1 MGIIAFI
8 ISVTFLLFSL
18 MISIKMKKKIVSPN
32 VIFLSLWTFIL
43 LLSNLNLYN
52 IIKPSDRAYLLITIM
67 IVFFEIGYSAI
78 LGLRFQ
84 IKTNEKKVTLRKK
97 LFWIFSLLTMLFNV
111 LDIIIVIQQYK
122 KGVPMWQIRNWSL
135 APYGSSNP
143 ILDRQGFIE
152 TVLRNIIL
160 TPFDAII
167 GPIAAYKFFTEQDKK
182 EKYSY
187 SIIAIINLI
196 LGSMSSGGGR
206 LGFIVFIGCYVL
218 AFVLSIRNNT
228 INSKKIKKYKR
239 NIVLFCIF
247 GILVITLYTV
257 IRAGAKNILKQ
268 IYTYF
273 ALPPTLLSIWIP
285 TIEKTKLTYGFTTL
299 FGVHSYIF
307 RFLEKVGLKTLIPN
321 LYYIS
326 FDNIT
331 NAETF
336 RNAGY
341 GVANAF
347 VTPVYYFML
356 DGGIPAVIIFSFV
369 FGIIVSGISNKLN
382 KIHVINLREFV
393 IYCLIM
399 YGIFISFIRIQTSI
413 PTYIISFIYC
423 YIFIKGVKNKNAK

>member
-43 LLSNLNLYN
+43 FLSNLNLYN
-52 IIKPSDRAYLLITIM
+52 IIKPSDKAYLLITIM

-122 KGVPMWQIRNWSL
+122 KGTPMWQIRNWSL

-143 ILDRQGFIE
+143 ILDRQSFFE
-152 TVLRNIIL
+152 VVLRNIIL
-160 TPFDAII
+160 TPFNAII
-167 GPIAAYKFFTEQDKK
+167 GPIAAYKFFTETEKK

-187 SIIAIINLI
+187 SIIAIVYLI

-206 LGFIVFIGCYVL
+206 LGFITFVGYYFL
-218 AFVLSIRNNT
+218 AFFLSIKN
-228 INSKKIKKYKR
+228 KKLDDSTIKKYRKYI
-239 NIVLFCIF
+239 IVL
-247 GILVITLYTV
+247 GILGILAVSFYTI
-257 IRAGAKNILKQ
+257 IRVGANNILKQ

-285 TIEKTKLTYGFTTL
+285 TIEETKLTYGFTTL
-299 FGVHSYIF
+299 FGIHSYIF
-307 RFLEKVGLKTLIPN
+307 RVLEHIGLKKLIPG

-326 FDNIT
+326 FNNIT
-331 NAETF
+331 NAEKF
-336 RNAGY
+336 LNVGY
-341 GVANAF
+341 GHANAF
-347 VTPVYYFML
+347 VSPVYYFML
-356 DGGIPAVIIFSFV
+356 DGGIPAVIIFSLI
-369 FGIIVSGISNKLN
+369 FGIIISAMSKTLN
-382 KIHVINLREFV
+382 KMENINLRYFV

-399 YGIFISFIRIQTSI
+399 YGVFISFMRIQTAI

-423 YIFIKGVKNKNAK
+423 YIFIGSVKDNDE